1 MCCKGL
7 QNFFC
12 RLWNPKVELDEDQL
26 FYWKS
31 SIFALEISSFRVE
44 MSKFEMQIELFRF
57 NEGTNFREDQV
68 FLGKIEFRRQLVNGV
83 MTEWDTTWNDNFF
96 SGWRNAEI
104 MKCFPFLHKSPS
116 ISIARSV
123 IFTRY
128 AIPSFK
134 SCRSECSRKKENK
147 QTTFI
152 KIYLT
157 PPVNSGPAGIIFLG
171 FLCQFR
177 WYDP

>member
-1 MCCKGL
+1 MKPKSRAWWRSAFL
-7 QNFFC
+7 LKIKHFC
-12 RLWNPKVELDEDQL
+12 IGNIKFQGWNVEVWNANRAFPIQRRHK
-26 FYWKS
+26 FPWR
-31 SIFALEISSFRVE
+31 SSFPRKNRVQ
-44 MSKFEMQIELFRF
+44 KAACKWR
-57 NEGTNFREDQV
+57 
-68 FLGKIEFRRQLVNGV
+68 
-83 MTEWDTTWNDNFF
+83 NDNFF

-104 MKCFPFLHKSPS
+104 MKCFPFLHKSLS

-134 SCRSECSRKKENK
+134 GCRSECSRKKENK